1 MHSCS
6 MMVLDKEFLN
16 KMLSFKEFA
25 QTLLEN
31 IAEEKYRNIYKSP
44 KSGHFSPYWTG
55 LKRRRKRIGGMT
67 YTVTYRNGKAKLTKR
82 MRTVV
87 GKKRAS
93 K

>member
-1 MHSCS
+1 
-6 MMVLDKEFLN
+6 MMLQVQGFLN
-16 KMLSFKEFA
+16 TMLCFSEFT
-25 QTLLEN
+25 QTVLEN
-31 IAEEKYRNIYKSP
+31 IHEEKYRNIYKSP
-44 KSGHFSPYWTG
+44 RSGHFSPYWTG